1 MAPPLY
7 GGGYAR
13 TYVHGASFC
22 ILRVE
27 WHRPCMGAVMPG
39 CMSVAR
45 RSGIL
50 HFEWHRPCMGAVMPG
65 CMSVARHSTS
75 DAMSVS
81 FHPWKDA
88 LNGPAPVWGWL
99 CPDVCPW
106 RVVLHL
112 TL

>member
-1 MAPPLY
+1 MAPSLY

-13 TYVHGASFC
+13 MYVHGASFC

-39 CMSVAR
+39 CMSMAR
-45 RSGIL
+45 RS
-50 HFEWHRPCMGAVMPG
+50 A
-65 CMSVARHSTS
+65 SY
-75 DAMSVS
+75 
-81 FHPWKDA
+81 A
-88 LNGPAPVWGWL
+88 LNGAAPVWGWVCPDVCPRLVLLVSYALNGAVPVWGRL

-112 TL
+112 TR